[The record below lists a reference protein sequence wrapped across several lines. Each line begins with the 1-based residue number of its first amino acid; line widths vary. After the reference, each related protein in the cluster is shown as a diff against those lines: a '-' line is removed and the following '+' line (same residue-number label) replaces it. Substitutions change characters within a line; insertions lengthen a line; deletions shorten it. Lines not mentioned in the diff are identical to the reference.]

1 MYVCVCNGVTE
12 RQIESAVVGGAQKMR
27 DLRELLGVAAVCGRC
42 AECAHQCLSRAKGA
56 GGGAAGPTLQQQVEP
71 WP

>member
-27 DLRELLGVAAVCGRC
+27 DLRELLGVASVCGRC

-56 GGGAAGPTLQQQVEP
+56 CGGDARQVLQQQVETYP
-71 WP
+71 